1 MTGLAIALVLGAALI
16 HAGWNYLLKKSGG
29 GVGFVWAFAALSAV
43 FYAPL
48 AAVVVYLQ
56 HFHFSATVLAFI
68 VASAVLHTA
77 YYLLLDRGYRYG
89 DLSVVYPLARAT
101 GPFLT
106 VLVAVALLGERP
118 GIVALCG
125 AALVVGGAFFLAA
138 SPAKLREA
146 GAAHGIAFALLTGCM
161 IASYTV
167 VDKQA
172 VSAVLIPPILQDWGA
187 NLGRVIVMAPLALRR
202 RGEVK
207 AAWIRQRKAVVLV
220 ALLCPLSYIL
230 VLTAMVFT
238 PVSYVAPAR
247 EISILFAALMGAHW
261 LQEGDVPR
269 RLAAAA
275 AMALGAIA
283 LVVLLICVPF
293 GSSLLEL
300 FGLSE
305 SSLNLAGGVILFL
318 IALRMIFHGPE
329 GIFGETAYGEPFI
342 VPLAIPSIAGPAA
355 IATVLLLVSREPQ
368 RLPEWLLAVTVAIAV
383 CLVVLVFAERIS
395 RWVGE
400 GVLAAFERL
409 MGLLLTAIAVEMLL
423 RGIEGF
429 VRQLQSG

>member
-1 MTGLAIALVLGAALI
+1 MTGLAISLVLAAAFV
-16 HAGWNYLLKKSGG
+16 HASWNYLLKKSGG
-29 GVGFVWAFAALSAV
+29 GIGFVWAFALTSSV
-43 FYAPL
+43 IYAPL
-48 AAVVVYLQ
+48 ALGVVVVQ
-56 HFHFSATVLAFI
+56 HFQFSATALAYLF
-68 VASAVLHTA
+68 ASAVLHTA

-106 VLVAVALLGERP
+106 VLVAVAALGERP

-146 GAAHGIAFALLTGCM
+146 RAARGVAFALLTGCM

-172 VSAVLIPPILQDWGA
+172 VSAVLIPPVLQDWGA
-187 NLGRVIVMAPLALRR
+187 NLGRVIVMAPLALRHR
-202 RGEVK
+202 EEVK
-207 AAWIRQRKAVVLV
+207 AAWNRQRKAVILV

-261 LQEGDVPR
+261 LQEGDVGR

-275 AMALGAIA
+275 AMALG
-283 LVVLLICVPF
+283 VV
-293 GSSLLEL
+293 
-300 FGLSE
+300 
-305 SSLNLAGGVILFL
+305 A
-318 IALRMIFHGPE
+318 
-329 GIFGETAYGEPFI
+329 
-342 VPLAIPSIAGPAA
+342 LAIG
-355 IATVLLLVSREPQ
+355 
-368 RLPEWLLAVTVAIAV
+368 
-383 CLVVLVFAERIS
+383 
-395 RWVGE
+395 
-400 GVLAAFERL
+400 
-409 MGLLLTAIAVEMLL
+409 
-423 RGIEGF
+423 
-429 VRQLQSG
+429 